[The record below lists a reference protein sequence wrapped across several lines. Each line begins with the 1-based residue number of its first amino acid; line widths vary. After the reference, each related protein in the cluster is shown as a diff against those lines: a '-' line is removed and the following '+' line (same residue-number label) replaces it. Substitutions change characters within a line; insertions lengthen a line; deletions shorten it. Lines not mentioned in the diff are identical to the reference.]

1 VIQAHDVATVRA
13 AEAELMALLPAGALM
28 RRAAVGLATT
38 CARTLG
44 RVSGARVVVLAG
56 SGSNGGDALHA
67 GAWLARRGARV
78 DAVLLSSRTHEQ
90 GLADL
95 RRAGGGVL
103 SILSD
108 PTSDHPALER
118 AAGLVRVADLVLDG
132 IVGIGGSGALRP
144 DAARLVAAAAD
155 AGGLLVAVDVPSG
168 VDASTGEVAGAAV
181 RADLTVTFGTHKP
194 GLLIDPGGAYA
205 GSVSLVDIGLGP
217 HLGRRGVE
225 VLEAEDVADL
235 LPVPAAESDKYSR
248 GVVGVVAG
256 SDQYPGAAVL
266 CAGGAVR
273 AGAGMVRYAGPDHA
287 ADLVRA
293 RWPEVV
299 VGQGRVQAW
308 TLGSGLGEGP
318 EARGRIEQALAS
330 DQPAV
335 VDADGL
341 RHLTQLGHGRCAPT
355 LLTPHAGEL
364 ARLLDVDRSQVEA
377 KRLHHARHAAEHFGA
392 TVLLKGSTTVVA
404 DPGGAVRVNATGTPW
419 LATAG
424 TGDVLAGICG
434 ALLAGGLGPLDAGS
448 VGAWLHGMA
457 ARLVARDAPLSAGQL
472 CEEIPAAWRSA
483 G

>member
-1 VIQAHDVATVRA
+1 MIEAHDVAAVRA
-13 AEAELMALLPAGALM
+13 AEAELMALLPEGALM
-28 RRAAVGLATT
+28 RRAATGLAVL
-38 CARTLG
+38 CARTLS

-56 SGSNGGDALHA
+56 SGSNGGDALYA

-78 DAVLLSSRTHEQ
+78 DAVLLSSRTHQ
-90 GLADL
+90 AGLADL
-95 RRAGGGVL
+95 RSVGGRVCPVGEGAE
-103 SILSD
+103 
-108 PTSDHPALER
+108 PTAMDQAQD
-118 AAGLVRVADLVLDG
+118 LVRSADLVLDG
-132 IVGIGGSGALRP
+132 IVGIGGKGALRP
-144 DAARLVAAAAD
+144 DAARLATAARD

-194 GLLIDPGGAYA
+194 GLVIDPGAAYA
-205 GSVSLVDIGLGP
+205 GAVSLVDIGLGP
-217 HLGRRGVE
+217 HLGQPAVQALG
-225 VLEAEDVADL
+225 AADVAAL
-235 LPVPAAESDKYSR
+235 LPVPVGESDKYSR

-256 SDQYPGAAVL
+256 SDSYPGAAVL

-273 AGAGMVRYAGPDHA
+273 SGAGMVRYAGPDHA

-308 TLGSGLGEGP
+308 ALGSGLGEGS
-318 EARGRIEQALAS
+318 EAAGRIEQALGS

-341 RHLTQLGHGRCAPT
+341 RHLKPGRAAPT

-364 ARLLDVDRSQVEA
+364 ARLLDVDRAAVENR
-377 KRLHHARHAAEHFGA
+377 RLEHARRAAEHFGA

-404 DPGGAVRVNATGTPW
+404 DPGGVVRVNPTGTPW

-434 ALLAGGLGPLDAGS
+434 ALLAAGLNPLDAGS
-448 VGAWLHGMA
+448 AGAWLHGA
-457 ARLVARDAPLSAGQL
+457 AGRLAARDAPCSAGQVL
-472 CEEIPAAWRSA
+472 EEIPAAWRAA

>member
-1 VIQAHDVATVRA
+1 VIVAYDVAAVRA
-13 AEAELMALLPAGALM
+13 AEAELMALLPDGALM
-28 RRAAVGLATT
+28 RRAAIGLATI

-78 DAVLLSSRTHEQ
+78 DAVLLSSRTHEE
-90 GLADL
+90 GLAAL
-95 RRAGGGVL
+95 RGAGGRVC
-103 SILSD
+103 SAPQSAE
-108 PTSDHPALER
+108 PAALDQ
-118 AAGLVRVADLVLDG
+118 AQDLVWVADLVLDG

-144 DAARLVAAAAD
+144 DAARLVAAARSSAR
-155 AGGLLVAVDVPSG
+155 GLLVAVDVPSG
-168 VDASTGEVAGAAV
+168 VDASTGETAGEAV

-194 GLLIDPGGAYA
+194 GLLIDPGATYA

-217 HLGRRGVE
+217 HLGQPGIE
-225 VLEAEDVADL
+225 VLEAEDVGAL
-235 LPVPAAESDKYSR
+235 LPVPAGESDKYSR

-256 SDQYPGAAVL
+256 SDQYAGAAVL
-266 CAGGAVR
+266 CTGGAVR

-299 VGQGRVQAW
+299 VGEGQVQAW

-318 EARGRIEQALAS
+318 EAQGRIEQALGS

-341 RHLTQLGHGRCAPT
+341 RHLAQLGHGRSGPT

-364 ARLLDVDRSQVEA
+364 ARLLDVERSAVEA
-377 KRLHHARHAAEHFGA
+377 RRLHHARHAADHFGA

-404 DPGGAVRVNATGTPW
+404 DPGGAVRVNPSGTPW

-434 ALLAGGLGPLDAGS
+434 ALLAAGLSPLDAGS
-448 VGAWLHGMA
+448 VGAWLHGIA
-457 ARLVARDAPLSAGQL
+457 GQRAARDAPLSAGQL
-472 CEEIPAAWRSA
+472 LEEIPAAWRAA

>member
-1 VIQAHDVATVRA
+1 MIEAHDVAAVRD
-13 AEAELMALLPAGALM
+13 AEAELMALLPEGALM
-28 RRAAVGLATT
+28 RRAATGLAVM

-78 DAVLLSSRTHEQ
+78 DAVLLSARTHQ
-90 GLADL
+90 AGLADL
-95 RRAGGGVL
+95 RGAGGRVC
-103 SILSD
+103 
-108 PTSDHPALER
+108 AV
-118 AAGLVRVADLVLDG
+118 AAGAEPAATGQAQALVRVADLVLDG
-132 IVGIGGSGALRP
+132 IVGIGGKGALRP
-144 DAARLVAAAAD
+144 DVARLAAAASE

-194 GLLIDPGGAYA
+194 GLVIDPGAAYA
-205 GSVSLVDIGLGP
+205 GAVSLVDIGLGP
-217 HLGRRGVE
+217 HLGQPAAAL
-225 VLEAEDVADL
+225 LEGADVAGL
-235 LPVPAAESDKYSR
+235 LPTPAGESDKYSR

-256 SDQYPGAAVL
+256 SDSYPGAAVL
-266 CAGGAVR
+266 CTGGAVR

-299 VGQGRVQAW
+299 VGEGRVQAW
-308 TLGSGLGEGP
+308 ALGSGLGEGP
-318 EARGRIEQALAS
+318 EAASRVEQALGS

-341 RHLTQLGHGRCAPT
+341 RHLAPGRAAPT

-364 ARLLDVDRSQVEA
+364 ARLLEVNRAAVEA
-377 KRLHHARHAAEHFGA
+377 RRLQHARRAAEQFGA

-404 DPGGAVRVNATGTPW
+404 DPGGAVRVNSTGTPW

-434 ALLAGGLGPLDAGS
+434 ALLAAGLDPLDAGS

-457 ARLVARDAPLSAGQL
+457 GRLAASGAPLSAGQVM
-472 CEEIPAAWRSA
+472 EQIPAAWRAA